1 MYKNWDTPA
10 FFNIS
15 RKFFFVKKIILK
27 HFSWQLIWPHI
38 ANFWRVKQSYTYLE
52 LHEKRMAT
60 VSKLTTKVHSW
71 SPAGTKL
78 GEMCWQTAKGNIN
91 WGGLEAT
98 SVGSVHNSRKG
109 MVSSWTEKTTQ
120 YLEEEE
126 KVVVFPYVH
135 ILNSGNWRP
144 RPRDSKRP
152 QNTQIYGRKSYSI
165 SKCRLGIFFSGGCCV
180 VLLVVE
186 KISIC
191 WVCHL

>member
-1 MYKNWDTPA
+1 
-10 FFNIS
+10 
-15 RKFFFVKKIILK
+15 
-27 HFSWQLIWPHI
+27 
-38 ANFWRVKQSYTYLE
+38 
-52 LHEKRMAT
+52 MAT

-126 KVVVFPYVH
+126 GKVIVFFHMLNWDFFRSQWAKTLKKVHFGRTMHCLPQRIKSMFFEIFSRGGSQMDCVHATTQTHIWNWNFFHFSSRNMGVQWVYHFYVA
-135 ILNSGNWRP
+135 
-144 RPRDSKRP
+144 
-152 QNTQIYGRKSYSI
+152 
-165 SKCRLGIFFSGGCCV
+165 IFN
-180 VLLVVE
+180 
-186 KISIC
+186 
-191 WVCHL
+191 